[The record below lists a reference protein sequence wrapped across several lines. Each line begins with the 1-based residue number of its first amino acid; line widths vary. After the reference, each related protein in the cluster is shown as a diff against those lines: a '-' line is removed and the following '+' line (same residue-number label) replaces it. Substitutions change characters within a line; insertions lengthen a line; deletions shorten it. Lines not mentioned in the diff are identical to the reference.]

1 MHYAGFLF
9 IEKFYTVM
17 PECKKHCVPVLV
29 GGDNPPFLVGKGLT
43 DLPTIG
49 PPAPPHPHPPS
60 SGITPIYKLVYMYTV
75 VYMANIVKL
84 FSFFKKKSKVQ

>member
-17 PECKKHCVPVLV
+17 PECKKHCVPVLI
-29 GGDNPPFLVGKGLT
+29 GGDNPPFLVGIGLT

-49 PPAPPHPHPPS
+49 PLPPG
-60 SGITPIYKLVYMYTV
+60 SGITAIYKLVYIYRSI
-75 VYMANIVKL
+75 YG
-84 FSFFKKKSKVQ
+84 QHC

>member
-49 PPAPPHPHPPS
+49 PPAPPPTKLRYHCYLY
-60 SGITPIYKLVYMYTV
+60 TNLYIYRSIYG
-75 VYMANIVKL
+75 
-84 FSFFKKKSKVQ
+84 QHC